1 MPGAGVGQGAGRGGE
16 AAGQP
21 LAAEL
26 AGEAVRRAEA
36 EACLAE
42 MRQFNTAVLEQ
53 AQARPS
59 ACKSRPYVRC
69 ILMSRGRSHACIQAP
84 QFEFLHSQC

>member
-1 MPGAGVGQGAGRGGE
+1 MQGVAGGGART
-16 AAGQP
+16 QP

-26 AGEAVRRAEA
+26 AAETVRRAEA

-53 AQARPS
+53 AQVP
-59 ACKSRPYVRC
+59 
-69 ILMSRGRSHACIQAP
+69 
-84 QFEFLHSQC
+84 F